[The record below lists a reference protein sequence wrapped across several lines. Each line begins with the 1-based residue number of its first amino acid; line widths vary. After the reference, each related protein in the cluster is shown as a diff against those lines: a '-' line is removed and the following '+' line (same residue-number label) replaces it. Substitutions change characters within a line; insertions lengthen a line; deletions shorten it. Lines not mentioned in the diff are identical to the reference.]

1 METQKSYYF
10 KGSCFSLFT
19 GYHWDTSD
27 WAPERS
33 LPNISELP
41 AGECPDSP
49 GSASPHSNE
58 SNTHINT
65 CTIDPPEQYATDGG
79 YIDSEY
85 VGDSEYAEH
94 DMEEPPEMPNY
105 QELLAE
111 QDRLLEDC
119 EPLRSIDVSV
129 HPHYYLLHNSS
140 FTSADG
146 VPQEEEGWPAPPT
159 YTVNGVDVSISDS
172 SPTSSSDDN
181 DSVLHYGFPPSNRLS
196 MLTADSDIGDTN
208 RLSAAFTTDSEMNDG
223 EYNQGSVVDDMSDI
237 SGLCEI
243 DDSELNNSDSD
254 DENTPL
260 STQRRHTE
268 V

>member
-1 METQKSYYF
+1 M
-10 KGSCFSLFT
+10 FSVLFYS

-33 LPNISELP
+33 LPNISEVP

-49 GSASPHSNE
+49 GSASPHSND
-58 SNTHINT
+58 SNTHIN
-65 CTIDPPEQYATDGG
+65 CTIDPPEQYATDGE

-105 QELLAE
+105 EELLAE
-111 QDRLLEDC
+111 QSRLLAY
-119 EPLRSIDVSV
+119 EPTHNINVNV
-129 HPHYYLLHNSS
+129 HPDYYLPLNSS

-146 VPQEEEGWPAPPT
+146 VQQEEETWPAPPA
-159 YTVNGVDVSISDS
+159 YTMNGIDVSISDS
-172 SPTSSSDDN
+172 SPPTSSSDDN
-181 DSVLHYGFPPSNRLS
+181 DSVLHYGFPPTNRLS
-196 MLTADSDIGDTN
+196 MLTADSDIGDNN
-208 RLSAAFTTDSEMNDG
+208 RLSGAFTTDSEMNDG
-223 EYNQGSVVDDMSDI
+223 DYNQGSVVDDMSEI

-243 DDSELNNSDSD
+243 EDSELNNTDSEEEN
-254 DENTPL
+254 ENTPL
-260 STQRRHTE
+260 PTQRRHTE

>member
-1 METQKSYYF
+1 MSY
-10 KGSCFSLFT
+10 KLLFLLS

-49 GSASPHSNE
+49 GSSSPHSNE
-58 SNTHINT
+58 SNTHID
-65 CTIDPPEQYATDGG
+65 TIAPPAQYATDADYG
-79 YIDSEY
+79 DSEY

-105 QELLAE
+105 EKLLAE
-111 QDRLLEDC
+111 QEKLLEDV
-119 EPLRSIDVSV
+119 EPMNTNINIHV
-129 HPHYYLLHNSS
+129 HPDYYLPLPQNSS
-140 FTSADG
+140 FTSADE
-146 VPQEEEGWPAPPT
+146 VPQDGEWPAPPAL
-159 YTVNGVDVSISDS
+159 YTANGIDISVSDS
-172 SPTSSSDDN
+172 SPTPSSSDDN
-181 DSVLHYGFPPSNRLS
+181 DSVLHYGFPQANRLS
-196 MLTADSDIGDTN
+196 MLTADSDIGESN
-208 RLSAAFTTDSEMNDG
+208 RLSAAFTTDSEFNDG
-223 EYNQGSVVDDMSDI
+223 EYNHGSVVDDMSDI

-260 STQRRHTE
+260 PTQRRHTE